1 MRAYYWTLA
10 IAVLLSFGAAN
21 AAAAGTPLTDLL
33 QRLGILPPPPDADGG
48 NEPSSRGA
56 PPQVPLRDGGLLGDL
71 GRILDLVGSP
81 TTVVVDTL
89 GVLGL
94 GLVAGLF
101 ATLEEGGQTMAA
113 AANSVA
119 NHPLQAG
126 VAATL
131 SLAIAGISLGLGA
144 LAQRYGGIGAIPLYS
159 RIAKSELLE
168 NEVRQQ
174 IFELI
179 RQNPG
184 INVSQIARRLTVAW
198 GTATHHLHKLRQ
210 ERLVS
215 IRIASNQKCYFPNAG
230 SYTPHEMDVMGAVKH
245 PTARRIAEFL
255 LRAGPQ
261 CHGDISHALGLNPAL
276 VSFHIEKLLRGSV
289 VARHRDGRRSIFTP
303 LEPQLDPEPRP
314 AAF

>member
-10 IAVLLSFGAAN
+10 IAIVVSFGAAN
-21 AAAAGTPLTDLL
+21 VTAGGTPITDLL
-33 QRLGILPPPPDADGG
+33 ERWGILPPPPDPTGG
-48 NEPSSRGA
+48 DEPSSPQA
-56 PPQVPLRDGGLLGDL
+56 PTDVPPRDDGLLAEL
-71 GRILDLVGSP
+71 GRILDRVGSP
-81 TTVVVDTL
+81 TTVVADTL

-113 AANSVA
+113 AASSVTD
-119 NHPLQAG
+119 HPLQAG
-126 VAATL
+126 VVATL

-144 LAQRYGGIGAIPLYS
+144 LAQRYGGLGSIPLYS

-184 INVSQIARRLTVAW
+184 INVSEMARRLSIAW

-215 IRIASNQKCYFPNAG
+215 IRIASNQKCYFPNGG
-230 SYTPHEMDVMGAVKH
+230 SYTPHEMDVMSAVKH
-245 PTARRIAEFL
+245 PTARRIADFL

-261 CHGDISHALGLNPAL
+261 CHGEISQALALTPAL
-276 VSFHIEKLLRGSV
+276 VSFHMEKLLQGGV
-289 VARHRDGRRSIFTP
+289 VARHRDGRRTIFTP
-303 LEPQLDPEPRP
+303 LEPLLDPAPRP
-314 AAF
+314 IAH